1 MNKETII
8 ILDQELHTQWTL
20 KTLLEIEDYNVIAV
34 NSAER
39 AMRIFSEFDVSTLI
53 TEYWVDHASTIE
65 TIREFKKMY
74 PESYVMVLSNGELQ
88 EKEYEE
94 IINAGTDDFFLKPF
108 SMKKIILHI
117 RKGLKRRTALLQKK
131 MLVEKLSQIY
141 PERNTANEAAIQKAY
156 RQ

>member
-1 MNKETII
+1 MKKETII

-20 KTLLEIEDYNVIAV
+20 KTLLEIEGYNVIAV

-74 PESYVMVLSNGELQ
+74 PESYVMVLSNGEVQ

-108 SMKKIILHI
+108 STKKILLHI
-117 RKGLKRRTALLQKK
+117 RKGLKRRNTLLQEK
-131 MLVEKLSQIY
+131 MLVEKLSQIF
-141 PERNTANEAAIQKAY
+141 PERNTRDEAAI
-156 RQ
+156 